1 MIRLKHRFGSI
12 PKGTVTDALCEQAE
26 RELVRIGAAE
36 TVQKDAPEP
45 EQVHGQHVWRNDMT
59 KRELMELAEARG
71 LSVSPKATKADII
84 AALEGQQ

>member
-1 MIRLKHRFGSI
+1 MIRLKRRFGSI
-12 PKGTVTDALCEQAE
+12 HQGTVTDALCEQAE
-26 RELVRIGAAE
+26 RELVRIGAADP
-36 TVQKDAPEP
+36 VHQVSPEP
-45 EQVHGQHVWRNDMT
+45 EQVAAQHAWRDDMT

>member
-36 TVQKDAPEP
+36 PVPQKAPEP

-59 KRELMELAEARG
+59 KRELADLAEDQG
-71 LSVSPKATKADII
+71 LSIGAKATKADII
-84 AALEGQQ
+84 TALESLQ